1 MKPRLRGVSHHVA
14 FFVSLLSGVVLIVV
28 APGTE
33 IRVEAAIYAASLSG
47 LLGVSALLHRRD
59 WRPTVRRQL
68 RRLDHSMIFVL
79 IAGTYTP
86 IAGTVLHGSMRTAVL
101 VTVWIG
107 ALAGVVLTVA
117 WIDAPKWAA
126 ALPYVA
132 LGWVAVV
139 AVPQLLDGLGVAGLS
154 LLGLG
159 GGLYTAGAVVYARTS
174 LSRTSFTAKRSS
186 GSGTS
191 ELPSMS
197 ISRCRRPLRSQTR
210 SRPPPSVT
218 IASPTPSASLAASA
232 ATGDPTS
239 APRAS

>member
-1 MKPRLRGVSHHVA
+1 MTTATAGRPRLRGVSHHVA
-14 FFVSLLSGVVLIVV
+14 FFVSLVSGVVLIVV

-159 GGLYTAGAVVYARTS
+159 GGLYTAGAVVYARKRPDPIPAVFGYHEVFHA
-174 LSRTSFTAKRSS
+174 LVIAAAAAHYAVIIGFVLPAAK
-186 GSGTS
+186 
-191 ELPSMS
+191 
-197 ISRCRRPLRSQTR
+197 
-210 SRPPPSVT
+210 
-218 IASPTPSASLAASA
+218 
-232 ATGDPTS
+232 TG
-239 APRAS
+239 